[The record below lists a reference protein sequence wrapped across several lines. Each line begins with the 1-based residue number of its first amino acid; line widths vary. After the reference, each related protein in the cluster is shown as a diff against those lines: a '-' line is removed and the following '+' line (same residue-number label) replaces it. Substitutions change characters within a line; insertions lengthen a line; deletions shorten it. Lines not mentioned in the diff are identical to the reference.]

1 MGKYVISTSI
11 LTCMTHTH
19 SLSLS
24 LYIYMSISINTNT
37 AKTSPFQNVDF
48 SKAQMDVITECGGS
62 GAGALDM
69 S

>member
-11 LTCMTHTH
+11 LTCMTHT
-19 SLSLS
+19 LSLS
-24 LYIYMSISINTNT
+24 IYMSISINTNT

>member
-1 MGKYVISTSI
+1 MGKYVVSTSI
-11 LTCMTHTH
+11 LTCMTHT
-19 SLSLS
+19 LSLS